1 MLNRQRNFMTDDEPK
16 HLNAV
21 VDTVRFASRDNPITE
36 IKLRTGRGGSLKNS
50 LTDIEEQ
57 EEDTGLPV
65 IIGGTNASG
74 KTSLLRGIQE
84 VCNLLQLSTITKK
97 DSQKCRQAIQGMG
110 IRYLELEFIVELGC
124 SKSDELGGLTFG
136 YRPGRGRFND
146 LVRIE
151 AVRFGVDVGT
161 QPFARFDP
169 EVDSQPLLLE
179 NVLSVKFDSGD
190 DAVGLSWCDGMR

>member
-1 MLNRQRNFMTDDEPK
+1 MTDDEPK

-36 IKLRTGRGGSLKNS
+36 IKLRTGPRRSLKNS

-57 EEDTGLPV
+57 EEDTFGLPV

-97 DSQKCRQAIQGMG
+97 TH
-110 IRYLELEFIVELGC
+110 
-124 SKSDELGGLTFG
+124 KS
-136 YRPGRGRFND
+136 
-146 LVRIE
+146 
-151 AVRFGVDVGT
+151 VDK
-161 QPFARFDP
+161 PFKTWAY
-169 EVDSQPLLLE
+169 VIWNWNYS
-179 NVLSVKFDSGD
+179 
-190 DAVGLSWCDGMR
+190 

>member
-1 MLNRQRNFMTDDEPK
+1 MTDDEPK
-16 HLNAV
+16 HLIAV

-57 EEDTGLPV
+57 QEDTGLPV

-97 DSQKCRQAIQGMG
+97 IHRS
-110 IRYLELEFIVELGC
+110 
-124 SKSDELGGLTFG
+124 
-136 YRPGRGRFND
+136 
-146 LVRIE
+146 
-151 AVRFGVDVGT
+151 VDK
-161 QPFARFDP
+161 PFMTWAY
-169 EVDSQPLLLE
+169 VIWNWNLLL
-179 NVLSVKFDSGD
+179 S
-190 DAVGLSWCDGMR
+190 